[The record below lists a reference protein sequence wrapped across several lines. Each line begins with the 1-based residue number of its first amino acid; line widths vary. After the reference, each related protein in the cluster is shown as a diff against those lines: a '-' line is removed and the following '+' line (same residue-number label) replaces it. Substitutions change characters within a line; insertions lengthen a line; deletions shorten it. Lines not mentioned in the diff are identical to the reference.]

1 MPKTFK
7 TCFNIPVPF
16 FLYFYLTV
24 DCPNWIALFE
34 GEITG
39 GDFKSQWKRFG
50 LISLSIAYHYRL
62 NHPVELKK
70 RRKTSQSVAVESGDP
85 EIAVAKDYEFARN
98 ELAQAQD
105 AR

>member
-1 MPKTFK
+1 
-7 TCFNIPVPF
+7 
-16 FLYFYLTV
+16 
-24 DCPNWIALFE
+24 
-34 GEITG
+34 
-39 GDFKSQWKRFG
+39 
-50 LISLSIAYHYRL
+50 L

-70 RRKTSQSVAVESGDP
+70 RRKTSQSVVVESGDP